1 MTMVCNAKR
10 MIKQK
15 RGGGGGDKSE
25 HIYIEDKS
33 NTRSIGVSIKINH
46 SNYI

>member
-15 RGGGGGDKSE
+15 RKGGGGGDKSE

-33 NTRSIGVSIKINH
+33 NMAIYRCLDKN
-46 SNYI
+46 